1 MTELQATG
9 HATPGVESVE
19 SMDISELVSP
29 STVAVRAGVTTKRQ
43 LMNILAE
50 LASPAVGASE
60 KVLVEGLLEREAL
73 GSTGLSGGAAV
84 PHARSPE
91 ISKVS
96 GVFVKLEQPLEFDA
110 HGHGRRRV
118 EFLRAIDPRR
128 EALLTA
134 RRRDERQRHRRSTR
148 RLFSRQLDRATEP
161 EHAERIELG
170 RARRQRHQVPPGS
183 GLHAAD
189 LLLQVLHHRSTAL
202 LVS

>member
-9 HATPGVESVE
+9 QATPGVESVE

-60 KVLVEGLLEREAL
+60 KALVEGLMEREAL

-110 HGHGRRRV
+110 VDDRPVDLVFALFAPAEDGAEH
-118 EFLRAIDPRR
+118 LRALAAVSRLLRR
-128 EALLTA
+128 PEVREQLRRARTPEALY
-134 RRRDERQRHRRSTR
+134 
-148 RLFSRQLDRATEP
+148 
-161 EHAERIELG
+161 
-170 RARRQRHQVPPGS
+170 
-183 GLHAAD
+183 
-189 LLLQVLHHRSTAL
+189 AL
-202 LVS
+202 LVHRIEASAAA